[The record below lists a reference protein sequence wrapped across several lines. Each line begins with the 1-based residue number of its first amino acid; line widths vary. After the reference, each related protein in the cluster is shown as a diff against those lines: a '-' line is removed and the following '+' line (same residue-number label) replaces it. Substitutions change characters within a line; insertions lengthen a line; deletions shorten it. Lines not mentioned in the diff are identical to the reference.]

1 MSEGNYFTQD
11 ELVRLYNTVRHQID
25 QDFTN
30 LLVGGLST
38 QVSRE
43 AMDRIQ
49 ELVVIKYKLDLLIEN
64 V

>member
-1 MSEGNYFTQD
+1 MNEVISFTQD
-11 ELVRLYNTVRHQID
+11 ELVRLYNTVKHQID

-43 AMDRIQ
+43 VMDRIQ
-49 ELVVIKYKLDLLIEN
+49 ELVVIKYKLDMLIEN